1 MKRSILRVSSRFSGI
16 WLISSPGFGI
26 LEEKGTRFGIVAM
39 TGTRDLAILT
49 GGNREI
55 SLQRNRDSGIP
66 ETEICKENQAVILA
80 HLCNVGNSR
89 TMMIQMIDMPEDK
102 KILTFK
108 ALLY

>member
-1 MKRSILRVSSRFSGI
+1 
-16 WLISSPGFGI
+16 
-26 LEEKGTRFGIVAM
+26 M

-49 GGNREI
+49 GGNREM

-80 HLCNVGNSR
+80 HLFNVGNSR
-89 TMMIQMIDMPEDK
+89 TMMIQIVDRPNDK
-102 KILTFK
+102 ETLTYK